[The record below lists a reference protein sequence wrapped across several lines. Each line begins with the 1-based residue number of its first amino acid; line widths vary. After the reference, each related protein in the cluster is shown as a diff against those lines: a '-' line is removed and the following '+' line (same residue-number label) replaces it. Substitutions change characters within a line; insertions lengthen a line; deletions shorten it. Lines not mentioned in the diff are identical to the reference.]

1 MLNVRPPVWEMAV
14 YLAVAGDV
22 VDGVFLCCPFPLK
35 MSVMRSGTRLSQFL
49 RVFLPTFHSNCI

>member
-14 YLAVAGDV
+14 HLAVAGDV
-22 VDGVFLCCPFPLK
+22 VDGVYLCCTFPLK

-49 RVFLPTFHSNCI
+49 RVYPTYFL